1 MRSYC
6 PFDSDNTSI
15 LANRIAQE
23 TAKKLGVSVVQLL
36 VSGCAQR
43 EICPLPKSVKEN
55 RFISYLKIFELPE
68 SDFKAIS
75 ALVSTELVM
84 SISLFSKYI

>member
-1 MRSYC
+1 M
-6 PFDSDNTSI
+6 I
-15 LANRIAQE
+15 VNRIAQE

-36 VSGCAQR
+36 VSECAQR
-43 EICPLPKSVKEN
+43 EICSLPKSVKEN

-75 ALVSTELVM
+75 ALVSRELVM
-84 SISLFSKYI
+84 SISLLSKYI